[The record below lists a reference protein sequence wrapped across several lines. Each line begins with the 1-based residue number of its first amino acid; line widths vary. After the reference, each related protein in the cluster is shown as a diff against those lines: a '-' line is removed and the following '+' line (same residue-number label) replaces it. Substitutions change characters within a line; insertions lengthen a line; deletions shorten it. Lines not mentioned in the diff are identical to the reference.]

1 MSGMVGHVDTHLLVE
16 LSMYLFAEDVQSV
29 LHCWVMSSA

>member
-1 MSGMVGHVDTHLLVE
+1 MSGIVGQVDTHLLVE
-16 LSMYLFAEDVQSV
+16 LSIYLFAEDEQSV